1 MLKKSL
7 PCSGYEQMKPESK
20 RILIVDLDCQAAQ
33 QLASVF
39 VEEGY
44 DVEVSPSINSMV
56 ERIRDVK
63 FDCIIMDVNLPEM
76 PGHKA
81 VSILK
86 TIDPKVQVIM
96 TAAENTPELETEVR
110 KQDIFYYYI
119 KSFDQK
125 ELAEAVRD
133 AFKKMGKPV
142 TPMVFLERIERRL
155 RG

>member
-1 MLKKSL
+1 
-7 PCSGYEQMKPESK
+7 MKPGNK
-20 RILIVDLDCQAAQ
+20 RILIVDLDCEAAQ
-33 QLASVF
+33 HLASVF

-44 DVEVSPSINSMV
+44 DVEVSPSVNSMA

-96 TAAENTPELETEVR
+96 TSAENTPELETEVR
-110 KQDIFYYYI
+110 QQDIFYYYI
-119 KSFDQK
+119 KSFDRE
-125 ELAEAVRD
+125 ELIEAVRD
-133 AFKKMGKPV
+133 VFKNMGKPRKA
-142 TPMVFLERIERRL
+142 TQGDRNN
-155 RG
+155 